1 MEIHETSA
9 ATEIAAPPQR
19 VWALVSD
26 ITVMPRFSTELV
38 SVEWSEGVTE
48 PGLGAKF
55 VGTNRNAVI
64 GEWQTLS
71 QIVAFDPPRAFG
83 WAVGPPEMAAATW
96 MFELMPTAKGT
107 RVDYTAQLGPGPSGL
122 TWLIEQSPDRA
133 EQIVRGRL
141 AQLNKA
147 MVATLAGIREIAEKG
162 FDPRTPG

>member
-1 MEIHETSA
+1 MQIHETSA
-9 ATEIAAPPQR
+9 ATEIAAPPTR
-19 VWALVSD
+19 VWSVVSD

-48 PGLGAKF
+48 PGLGATF
-55 VGTNRNAVI
+55 VGTNRNSVI

-96 MFELMPTAKGT
+96 MFELLPTAEGT
-107 RVDYTAQLGPGPSGL
+107 RVEYTARIGPGPSGL
-122 TWLIEQSPDRA
+122 TWLVERSPDRA

-147 MVATLAGIREIAEKG
+147 MATTLAGIRAIAEEG
-162 FDPRTPG
+162 FDHRTLG